1 MPNTLRRRKILQEMH
16 FKPSDQAGLP
26 NFASDKTK
34 PVTTR
39 KRPGK
44 TWVAEWYKR
53 EDTVRLQKGEYGVK
67 QVIPAEMTAGYKRA
81 TLHCP

>member
-34 PVTTR
+34 PVTTG

-44 TWVAEWYKR
+44 TGLRNGINGK
-53 EDTVRLQKGEYGVK
+53 T
-67 QVIPAEMTAGYKRA
+67 P
-81 TLHCP
+81 

>member
-34 PVTTR
+34 SVTTG

-44 TWVAEWYKR
+44 AGGAEWYKR
-53 EDTVRLQKGEYGVK
+53 EETVRLQKSEYGVK
-67 QVIPAEMTAGYKRA
+67 QDMPAEMTGRI
-81 TLHCP
+81 